1 VRTFSGAR
9 EEKLSSFCLCTS
21 MCADSAILVLFFSYL
36 RTRQSVS
43 SEQGKLPHTS
53 AVRKTPKKTAES
65 TKN

>member
-1 VRTFSGAR
+1 
-9 EEKLSSFCLCTS
+9 

>member
-1 VRTFSGAR
+1 MRTFSGAR

-36 RTRQSVS
+36 RTRQSVAS
-43 SEQGKLPHTS
+43 KENFHTS